1 MWMWVPVR
9 FHSSVVCWGC
19 TRDMRVSPHEP
30 VDTKIRGAGAT
41 SQRPPLQHVALPPRL
56 TNPHPSTSPG
66 APLSSERPPQH
77 TSARGPPSLQQSPRA
92 GPPPSVAR
100 AVVPRRFWPR
110 ANLLSPPGPALLP
123 PAPLLQR
130 RAGPV
135 RPEIARTGH
144 PPPACSPSPPQHR
157 ATARL
162 PPYLGAHGVDEAEH
176 CTW

>member
-1 MWMWVPVR
+1 MWVPVR

-41 SQRPPLQHVALPPRL
+41 SQRPPLQHAALPPRL

-110 ANLLSPPGPALLP
+110 ANLLSPPGPALLAARALAAATRWAGPPRNCTHWSSATRLFPQSAPAPRHRP
-123 PAPLLQR
+123 PAAVPG
-130 RAGPV
+130 RAWC
-135 RPEIARTGH
+135 R
-144 PPPACSPSPPQHR
+144 
-157 ATARL
+157 
-162 PPYLGAHGVDEAEH
+162 
-176 CTW
+176 